1 MQSQAGKL
9 ASAVHLTVTLLCV
22 LLSSACSSTTDIRVG
37 AQGAALTDAGS
48 GRLRNRS
55 QAVRWSGSIGPEDAP
70 SGGEPGICASARCES
85 FRLTIDL
92 PNPTFDRARDG
103 GVEISLRWFDEF
115 DALNLYVY
123 RDGELVASGE
133 GIIATAHSL
142 FLPAAENGEY
152 QVLVAYDAANSTND
166 AVPYEALAEVEFL
179 PRAQPVRQL
188 LPDLVYRPQ
197 RNVTFDLDLAFF
209 EPAPP
214 PGSSCYTSET
224 DEDGAQNCLRF
235 DQVMANVGVGDLET
249 RLFVPKDANDTEHHS
264 YQRIYYS
271 DSRDH
276 YDDVLSSDWV
286 FHPIHDHYHVQDFAQ
301 TNLWEIDA
309 QGRRAGS
316 EPLRVGHKISFCI
329 ADIELDEWGSKG
341 NGPRQY
347 NAPDCLSVAYSD
359 DTFNYYVTGL
369 SRGWADIY
377 EYYLPGQYVEVSGV
391 PDGNYILETVMD
403 PDNHLIESDDSN
415 NCGSLIVEISG
426 VGTAQARAQIVGPGP
441 DCSTEP
447 PCDGGDDAHHDP
459 QADQAHEH

>member
-1 MQSQAGKL
+1 MQCSAGKL
-9 ASAVHLTVTLLCV
+9 AARGYLAVTLLWGLV
-22 LLSSACSSTTDIRVG
+22 SSACSSSTDIRVG
-37 AQGAALTDAGS
+37 AQSTALSAAGG
-48 GRLRNRS
+48 GRLRD
-55 QAVRWSGSIGPEDAP
+55 QIQVVRWSGSLGPEDAP
-70 SGGEPGICASARCES
+70 SGSEPGICATSRCES
-85 FRLTIDL
+85 FALRVEL
-92 PNPTFDRARDG
+92 PPHIFDRSRDG
-103 GVEISLRWFDEF
+103 GVEVSLRWFDEF

-123 RDGELVASGE
+123 HDGDLVASGE
-133 GIIATAHSL
+133 GIISTAHSL

-152 QVLVAYDAANSTND
+152 QVLVAYDAVNSMND
-166 AVPYEALAEVEFL
+166 VVGYEALAEVEFL
-179 PRAQPVRQL
+179 PRKRPVRQL

-235 DQVMANVGVGDLET
+235 DQVMTNVGRGDLET
-249 RLFVPKDANDTEHHS
+249 RLFVPKDPNDPNHHS

-276 YDDVLSSDWV
+276 YEDVLSSDWI

-309 QGRRAGS
+309 QGQRAGS

-329 ADIELDEWGSKG
+329 ADIELDEWGTKG
-341 NGPRQY
+341 NGPRQH

-359 DTFNYYVTGL
+359 DTFNYYLQGL
-369 SRGWADIY
+369 TRGWTDIY

-403 PDNHLIESDDSN
+403 PDNHLIESDDAN

-426 VGTAQARAQIVGPGP
+426 VGTNQAHVEIVGPGP
-441 DCSTEP
+441 ACPSDA
-447 PCDGGDDAHHDP
+447 PCDGDDHVY
-459 QADQAHEH
+459 ADHESG